1 MKQLLVS
8 LHCPKCG
15 WEGYHL
21 SQQVIIP
28 DLEPDLRRAMLDDSY
43 FKAPCMH
50 CGQMINFFHECLYQ
64 DKAHGFVLWFK
75 HHDKVTNSEHLYQGE
90 KLKKRYMLHGMKTS
104 EKIKMFEDGFDDK
117 TMNLLKS
124 KLKKTNIQYYD
135 YQQSLIWFTSDEGL
149 FAIDDKY
156 YNQLVI
162 EDSDEDFI
170 LVE

>member
-8 LHCPKCG
+8 LHCPRCG

-28 DLEPDLRRAMLDDSY
+28 SLEPDLRRAMLDDSY

-64 DKAHGFVLWFK
+64 DKDHGFVLWFK
-75 HHDKVTNSEHLYQGE
+75 RKDKVVNSEHLYQAE
-90 KLKKRYMLHGMKTS
+90 KLKKRYILQGMKVS
-104 EKIKMFEDGFDDK
+104 EKIRIFEDGFDDIL
-117 TMNLLKS
+117 MNKLKN
-124 KLKKTNIQYYD
+124 KLKKNNISYYD
-135 YQQSLIWFTSDEGL
+135 HQKQLIWFNSDEGL

-156 YNQLVI
+156 YYALD
-162 EDSDEDFI
+162 ESDNDDFI